1 MILFLARTGVTGSLC
16 LKMVP
21 LVTAGEVLWQA
32 SSVGGTWSLGMGIW
46 GREKQRVRRK
56 RKSQTLHSLR
66 ETGAPHPHGIH
77 VLLSE
82 DLR

>member
-32 SSVGGTWSLGMGIW
+32 SSVGGTWSLGMGDM
-46 GREKQRVRRK
+46 GKREAESEEEKEKPDSPFPQRNRG
-56 RKSQTLHSLR
+56 SPPTW
-66 ETGAPHPHGIH
+66 HPCPP
-77 VLLSE
+77 
-82 DLR
+82 